1 MRELFSLSVRHQVDS
16 ILFPILRVLCFSI
29 FIDYVSIISRNDT
42 NSVANM
48 NRSIDQLT
56 CLSRRKYKSLFIKK
70 ITKRVGVTITI
81 ERIEEDS
88 QVVQAMNAKNLNNNK
103 VY

>member
-1 MRELFSLSVRHQVDS
+1 
-16 ILFPILRVLCFSI
+16 
-29 FIDYVSIISRNDT
+29 
-42 NSVANM
+42 M

-56 CLSRRKYKSLFIKK
+56 CLSRGKYKSLFIKK
-70 ITKRVGVTITI
+70 ITKRVGITITI

-88 QVVQAMNAKNLNNNK
+88 QVVQAMNAKNINNNK